1 MVGLIL
7 LVVASK
13 HAASS
18 PVRKPLCLP
27 LLQIA
32 GFGTLQNS
40 IEIIRSRRQVRSG
53 SLRIGSSLSLHAGLH
68 RRQDQPFGFNLNVPD
83 MACSWVYIWPDRSL
97 LDHRPTIGNNR

>member
-27 LLQIA
+27 SCRSPGLVRYRILLK
-32 GFGTLQNS
+32 
-40 IEIIRSRRQVRSG
+40 
-53 SLRIGSSLSLHAGLH
+53 
-68 RRQDQPFGFNLNVPD
+68 
-83 MACSWVYIWPDRSL
+83 
-97 LDHRPTIGNNR
+97 